1 MRHRPEQILD
11 RTQRVIFSRLYGDCA
26 TVLKISGPQR
36 STSWRTSASLGCSV
50 TAGAGEAAP
59 LQPPRYLPTV
69 VWSSLIQAPSRPAH
83 DYVLHVG
90 NGKLRLTAPP
100 VAAGPK
106 GGQGAQ
112 GVSAAELDRL
122 EEDLLSV

>member
-1 MRHRPEQILD
+1 
-11 RTQRVIFSRLYGDCA
+11 
-26 TVLKISGPQR
+26 VLKVSRPQR
-36 STSWRTSASLGCSV
+36 STSWRTSASLGRSV

-69 VWSSLIQAPSRPAH
+69 VWSSLVQVPSRPAH

-90 NGKLRLTAPP
+90 NGKLRLTSPP
-100 VAAGPK
+100 AAAGPK

-112 GVSAAELDRL
+112 GVSAADLDCL
-122 EEDLLSV
+122 EEDLATVYM